1 MLSAVQSNGGVM
13 GRTEL
18 HAPESMKNLNEN
30 PNEGCQTG
38 PKRRREDGLTLT
50 PRQ

>member
-1 MLSAVQSNGGVM
+1 M

-18 HAPESMKNLNEN
+18 HAPELMKNWNEN
-30 PNEGCQTG
+30 PNEGGPTG